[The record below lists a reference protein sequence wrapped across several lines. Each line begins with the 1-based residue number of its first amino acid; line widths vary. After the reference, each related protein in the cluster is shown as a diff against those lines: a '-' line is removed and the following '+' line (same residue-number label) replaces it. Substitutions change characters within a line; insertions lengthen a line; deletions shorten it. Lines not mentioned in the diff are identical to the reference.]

1 MMSNMPTELGED
13 IWMENAQNAIGSQQN
28 YLKEFLTEQEGSGY
42 KIGLLN
48 TLSDEI
54 DNIKQ
59 QIAELDDSDPTIPA
73 LQEKLELKQKE
84 YQN

>member
-42 KIGLLN
+42 EIGLLN

-54 DNIKQ
+54 VNIK
-59 QIAELDDSDPTIPA
+59 
-73 LQEKLELKQKE
+73 
-84 YQN
+84 